1 MTQKEKKQLKRNI
14 EALLKRSYVDD
25 GNSYELEF
33 REMLEIIANEWDE
46 IITSPKLE
54 EKKHK
59 LTVIYGKEACDYWDY
74 SWENG
79 LDNIRNAIKNDEVY
93 GGIETYEFET
103 ERDRELAKIILADA
117 DGWETN
123 AWDER

>member
-1 MTQKEKKQLKRNI
+1 MTQKDKKQLKRNI

-25 GNSYELEF
+25 DNSYELEF

-46 IITSPKLE
+46 IIAPPKVK

-59 LTVIYGKEACDYWDY
+59 LTVIYGKEACDYWDGC
-74 SWENG
+74 WDTG
-79 LDNIRNAIKNDEVY
+79 LEDITKAIKNDEVY
-93 GGIETYEFET
+93 GNIEIYEFET
-103 ERDRELAKIILADA
+103 ERDRELAKNILADA

>member
-1 MTQKEKKQLKRNI
+1 MTQKDKKELKRNI

-46 IITSPKLE
+46 ITTSPKLE